1 MKGYTRRVLSKSGLW
16 FVFTVQ
22 LLCTLFFV
30 LELVTE
36 VFGLRNWA
44 VSWGIREL
52 LQVAASVGLIM
63 GSVAWGLY
71 LRATFVRMGRMRS
84 QIDVARGAFQ
94 EVIEDWF
101 DRWNL
106 TPSERDVALFAVKG
120 MTNREIAELR
130 GKSEATVKVQMNAVL
145 RKSGVSNRA
154 QLMSF
159 FVDEL
164 IGTVPARARAEDPAA

>member
-1 MKGYTRRVLSKSGLW
+1 MKLHARRELAMAGLW
-16 FVFTVQ
+16 FVFIVQ

-36 VFGLRNWA
+36 VFGLRHWA
-44 VSWGIREL
+44 VSWGIQEL
-52 LQVAASVGLIM
+52 LQVAASIGLIM

-71 LRATFVRMGRMRS
+71 IRATFARMRRMRS

-94 EVIEDWF
+94 EVIEEWF
-101 DRWNL
+101 TRWNL

-130 GKSEATVKVQMNAVL
+130 GKSEATIKVQMNAVL
-145 RKSGVSNRA
+145 RKSGTSNRA
-154 QLMSF
+154 QPMSL

-164 IGTVPARARAEDPAA
+164 IGTEPESAPS